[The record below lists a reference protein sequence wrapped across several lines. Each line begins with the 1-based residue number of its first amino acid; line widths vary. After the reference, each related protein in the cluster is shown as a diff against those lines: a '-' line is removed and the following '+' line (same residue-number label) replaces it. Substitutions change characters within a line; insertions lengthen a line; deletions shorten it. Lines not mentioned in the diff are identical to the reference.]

1 MRLTTNCPKGSAST
15 KNLVHLEGT
24 LSSEFFSSTKGVG
37 VLFFLNAW
45 PLFFNFLFFGCEP
58 YKGYCLQKKFK
69 NLPMLY
75 VMGPLTPRVLPY
87 SSCPQNFP
95 GEHVVQ
101 PILGRTKHQAKQMV
115 GKKINQDI
123 TFLYT
128 DNKVKDMMDHGMDWK
143 IWTYWMVK

>member
-1 MRLTTNCPKGSAST
+1 MPG
-15 KNLVHLEGT
+15 
-24 LSSEFFSSTKGVG
+24 
-37 VLFFLNAW
+37 LFF
-45 PLFFNFLFFGCEP
+45 FNSCFLDVNPIRGISS
-58 YKGYCLQKKFK
+58 KKK
-69 NLPMLY
+69 KINLPMLY
-75 VMGPLTPRVLPY
+75 VVRPLTPRVLPY

-128 DNKVKDMMDHGMDWK
+128 DNKVKDMMDHGMD
-143 IWTYWMVK
+143 